1 MLSAIASVSSIHS
14 RPALPITT
22 FAFSISF
29 HLSPFTLRPN
39 AACYAAV
46 VEDFKMSRDE
56 DSKEREL
63 IDHAQAFEN
72 TSTNVAAAQMRNAL
86 TNLAE
91 TVEDPKE
98 KKVSSTKLQSAKR
111 YSGSANGSRLFSCSR
126 PRWTTSLP
134 SSDDT
139 STTRPREMRCMLP
152 FLYLAN

>member
-1 MLSAIASVSSIHS
+1 MLSAIASVSSNHG
-14 RPALPITT
+14 RQALPIAA
-22 FAFSISF
+22 FAFF
-29 HLSPFTLRPN
+29 PLHLCPFALRPD

-46 VEDFKMSRDE
+46 TEGFKMSPNN

-98 KKVSSTKLQSAKR
+98 KKVSSTR
-111 YSGSANGSRLFSCSR
+111 
-126 PRWTTSLP
+126 
-134 SSDDT
+134 
-139 STTRPREMRCMLP
+139 
-152 FLYLAN
+152 